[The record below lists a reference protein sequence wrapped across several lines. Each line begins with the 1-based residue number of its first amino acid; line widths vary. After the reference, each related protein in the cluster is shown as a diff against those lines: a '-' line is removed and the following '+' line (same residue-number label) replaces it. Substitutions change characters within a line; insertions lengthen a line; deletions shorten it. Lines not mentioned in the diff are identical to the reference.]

1 MSISRNFISCSTM
14 MLAHS
19 GTFTPIL
26 PIAATVPRATLL
38 SGSVTYSA
46 SSSVISPTVDAVAM
60 VVKIS
65 SLRSLTHAGSLYR
78 Q

>member
-1 MSISRNFISCSTM
+1 MP
-14 MLAHS
+14 AHA
-19 GTFTPIL
+19 GTFTPIRPML
-26 PIAATVPRATLL
+26 WTAPRATVV

-46 SSSVISPTVDAVAM
+46 ISSTASPTFLALAIAVR
-60 VVKIS
+60 IS